1 MKISFC
7 TRHPVRKRFTRL
19 NVCQTFT
26 RKIARSC
33 HVLALIAPAIRL
45 RAILDQAKNLYPNVY
60 TKYSYINSSTKD

>member
-33 HVLALIAPAIRL
+33 HVLALMAPAVRL
-45 RAILDQAKNLYPNVY
+45 RAFLPARLIGQAG
-60 TKYSYINSSTKD
+60 ISTKI